1 MSAVL
6 VCAGVSA
13 EPEDAVAGERM
24 PHRVTADATGELSS
38 TTVAWNSG
46 VKYMRS
52 GLEMGRVIQGKR
64 LRAVST
70 EE

>member
-1 MSAVL
+1 
-6 VCAGVSA
+6 
-13 EPEDAVAGERM
+13 M